1 MSKIGRAEPSMN
13 KSLSLEL
20 ETPSAYITE
29 DALGKMYLK
38 VIRIFFA
45 VSL

>member
-1 MSKIGRAEPSMN
+1 MN

-38 VIRIFFA
+38 VILIFFA
-45 VSL
+45 VSP